1 MKNVDC
7 YRKRR
12 NEKNIALK
20 KQRESNQNC
29 DIIKNFL
36 VEKEQQRQK
45 IQINKPLLIFNNFN
59 SLCSIR

>member
-29 DIIKNFL
+29 DIIKSFF

-45 IQINKPLLIFNNFN
+45 IQINKPLIIFN

>member
-45 IQINKPLLIFNNFN
+45 IQINKPLLIFN